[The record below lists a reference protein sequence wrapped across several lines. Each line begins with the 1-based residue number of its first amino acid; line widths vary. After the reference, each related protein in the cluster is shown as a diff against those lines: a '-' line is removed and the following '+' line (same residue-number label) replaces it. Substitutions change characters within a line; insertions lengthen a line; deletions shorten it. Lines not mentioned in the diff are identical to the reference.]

1 MLLQC
6 PNNKLDLNNDLQK
19 VPESTHSSLDSSLDS
34 LEQKVLPKICFD
46 RLNET

>member
-19 VPESTHSSLDSSLDS
+19 VPESTHSSLGSNIGF
-34 LEQKVLPKICFD
+34 EQKVIPKICFD